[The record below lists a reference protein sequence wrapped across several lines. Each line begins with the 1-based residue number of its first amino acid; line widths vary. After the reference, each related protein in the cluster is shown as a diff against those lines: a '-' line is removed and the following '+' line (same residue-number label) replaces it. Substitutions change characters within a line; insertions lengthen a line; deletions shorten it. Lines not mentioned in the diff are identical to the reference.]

1 MYRAIKKLPYL
12 VALLIFS
19 FYSGCTDFPGKLIMP
34 TWNVDLNVPV
44 YNRSYTLQDAINKD
58 SSMVK
63 SYTDPA
69 RLGLLYYSNTK
80 PIDAVTV
87 GNNLT
92 MDPFSTDAS
101 VKLDSVTINTPTPV
115 RANISLNDLGSPI
128 PPGSQNVIFPPI
140 PPTQVNKNLETI
152 SQFQSAIFSTAII
165 KITFKNK
172 MPVSATITGFTLQN
186 INNGSIIFQDNT
198 QRTVNA
204 NDSTTVL
211 YSITDSVTVTQNI
224 KMQATISSPG
234 SNGKPVNVANDA
246 GIGIAA
252 SVENFSIYQVTAD
265 LPPQAPFNFNSTFTI
280 DDSTYVQ
287 NAVLKS
293 GQLSLTISNG
303 LDIALNTNVVI
314 HNMYDANGNEFTI
327 NVSLARKQQNKVI
340 NISSLAGYS
349 FRGPGNTLTN
359 QLPYDVTV
367 QTSATN
373 GVVTL
378 TKTDFVHA
386 VANLSGIIVQTF
398 SGKIKPTHVNVD
410 KRTFSLGL
418 GDVKNKYSLSQIN
431 ISDANVQI
439 KLKQSTGIEVGYSG
453 QIIGKNATQTR
464 TMSIPYSV
472 LGQGENTITLDKTQF
487 QNFLNGFTG
496 KLPDSLIV
504 EGSGIANPN
513 YKVGNV
519 SSTDSIYGNA
529 DVEIPL
535 KIGISGGSFA
545 DTTDLNFDNDVR
557 NKKDK
562 IGKFSVTIELSNGVP
577 AGFSFSGKVYDS
589 AGVFLMDLP
598 PNRAPNPQSV
608 TIPAAAVDANGDV
621 TGPSSNKIVIEL
633 NQDEINKFLSGH
645 KLINNISFNTSGTN
659 AQAVK
664 FKTGNPFSVRI
675 YGSATYKIEP

>member
-19 FYSGCTDFPGKLIMP
+19 FYSGCTDFPGKLVMP

-80 PIDAVTV
+80 AIDATTV
-87 GNNLT
+87 GDNLT

-115 RANISLNDLGSPI
+115 HANISTTDLNPALT
-128 PPGSQNVIFPPI
+128 PGSTLIVPPI
-140 PPTQVNKNLETI
+140 PPTQISKSLETVT
-152 SQFQSAIFSTAII
+152 QFQSALFSTAVI
-165 KITFKNK
+165 KIIFQNK
-172 MPVSATITGFTLQN
+172 MPVDATLTGFTIKN
-186 INNGSIIFQDNT
+186 TSDNSIIFQDNSSVFVGPNQSVT
-198 QRTVNA
+198 K
-204 NDSTTVL
+204 S
-211 YSITDSVTVTQNI
+211 YSIIEKTVKQNLSLTVFVSSSGSGGQPVTL
-224 KMQATISSPG
+224 
-234 SNGKPVNVANDA
+234 ANDA
-246 GIGIAA
+246 GIGITA
-252 SVENFSIYQVTAD
+252 SIENFSIYQVTAD
-265 LPPQAPFNFNSTFTI
+265 LPPQAPFNFNGSFTI

-287 NAVLKS
+287 NAVLKN

-314 HNMYDANGNEFTI
+314 HNMYDANGNEFSI
-327 NVSLARKQQNKVI
+327 NTSLARLQQNKVI

-349 FRGPGNTLTN
+349 FRGPGNNLTN

-386 VANLSGIIVQTF
+386 VANLSGIIIQSF

-418 GDVKNKYSLSQIN
+418 GDVKNKYSLNQIN
-431 ISDANVQI
+431 ITDANVQI
-439 KLKQSTGIEVGYSG
+439 KLKQSTGIQVGYSG
-453 QIIGKNATQTR
+453 QIVGKNATQTR

-504 EGSGIANPN
+504 EGDGIANPN
-513 YKVGNV
+513 YVTGNV
-519 SSTDSIYGNA
+519 ASTDSIYGDA
-529 DVEIPL
+529 VVEIPL

-589 AGVFLMDLP
+589 TGVFLMDLP
-598 PNRAPNPQSV
+598 PNRAPNSPTIS
-608 TIPAAAVDANGDV
+608 IPAATVDANGDV

-659 AQAVK
+659 TQAVK